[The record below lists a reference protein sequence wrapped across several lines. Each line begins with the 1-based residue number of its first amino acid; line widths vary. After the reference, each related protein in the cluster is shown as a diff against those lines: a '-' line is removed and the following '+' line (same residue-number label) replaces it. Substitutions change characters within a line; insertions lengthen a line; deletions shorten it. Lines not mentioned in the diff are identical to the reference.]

1 MDTLKPTYRLSI
13 GVPGSSNA
21 FAIAKRLGLSEDILD
36 RANGLLDVK
45 DARVEEMINSLKDE
59 FDSAKIARQ
68 DAEALRNRYLELKDK
83 YENSVDKAREE
94 RSEMLR
100 KARYQAEDVIR
111 DAREQI
117 NALLSDLRSKEMS
130 SNEAQNL
137 ARKRVEE
144 LKKASEKAFAGQID
158 DTAFEDDGEE
168 DVDLKVGDEV
178 EVRGFSTQ
186 VGQILEFTS
195 RDTAVVAIGS
205 AKVTVKRSS
214 LKRAPKRSKM
224 KVERSRSSIDKAL
237 DQRSP
242 YSFAKLSDSEN
253 AAQSRYELDLRGK
266 RVEEALNDVDKF
278 IDEAVLAGTSS
289 ARIIHGKGTGAL
301 REAIKTMLIMDARVK
316 SSRLGDP
323 GEGGD
328 GVTIVKFSE

>member
-1 MDTLKPTYRLSI
+1 M
-13 GVPGSSNA
+13 
-21 FAIAKRLGLSEDILD
+21 
-36 RANGLLDVK
+36 
-45 DARVEEMINSLKDE
+45 
-59 FDSAKIARQ
+59 
-68 DAEALRNRYLELKDK
+68 
-83 YENSVDKAREE
+83 
-94 RSEMLR
+94 
-100 KARYQAEDVIR
+100 IR

-144 LKKASEKAFAGQID
+144 LKKVSEKAFAGQID

-237 DQRSP
+237 D
-242 YSFAKLSDSEN
+242 SFAKLSDSEN

>member
-1 MDTLKPTYRLSI
+1 
-13 GVPGSSNA
+13 
-21 FAIAKRLGLSEDILD
+21 
-36 RANGLLDVK
+36 
-45 DARVEEMINSLKDE
+45 
-59 FDSAKIARQ
+59 
-68 DAEALRNRYLELKDK
+68 
-83 YENSVDKAREE
+83 
-94 RSEMLR
+94 
-100 KARYQAEDVIR
+100 
-111 DAREQI
+111 
-117 NALLSDLRSKEMS
+117 
-130 SNEAQNL
+130 
-137 ARKRVEE
+137 
-144 LKKASEKAFAGQID
+144 
-158 DTAFEDDGEE
+158 
-168 DVDLKVGDEV
+168 
-178 EVRGFSTQ
+178 
-186 VGQILEFTS
+186 
-195 RDTAVVAIGS
+195 
-205 AKVTVKRSS
+205 
-214 LKRAPKRSKM
+214 M

-301 REAIKTMLIMDARVK
+301 REAIKTMLIMDAREK